1 MIWGF
6 SRDDA
11 SKFLNIYYYKRNYEN
26 YILAKLD
33 WGYDKFMKMAIELGM
48 KTMAKFRLGIF
59 GEHSGDT

>member
-11 SKFLNIYYYKRNYEN
+11 GKFLNIYYYKRNYKN

-33 WGYDKFMKMAIELGM
+33 WGIRQIYEDGY
-48 KTMAKFRLGIF
+48 
-59 GEHSGDT
+59 